1 MKKLQD
7 KKIPFVFTSSP
18 QANARTHAEVIAF
31 LVSIFDALNIPV
43 NYDHIITTTPKHE
56 DIPLHYHD
64 HYGTHK
70 ADISFRLGDDI
81 IVLIEVKTR
90 SLKSKF
96 YQRMLKNK
104 ASGE

>member
-7 KKIPFVFTSSP
+7 KKIPFIFTSSP
-18 QANARTHAEVIAF
+18 NANKRTHAEVVAF
-31 LVSIFDALNIPV
+31 LVNVLDALGIPC
-43 NYDHIITTTPKHE
+43 NYDHIITSVPIAK

-70 ADISFRLGDDI
+70 ADISFMIGDDI
-81 IVLIEVKTR
+81 IVLIDVKTR

-96 YQRMLKNK
+96 YQRMLKRSEK
-104 ASGE
+104 VK